1 MDAQSP
7 KVVVAV
13 GASDSAGVDGV
24 AADLRTFAAMG
35 VHGTAVVT
43 GIVASRDEGTDVI
56 AAIPGDEIVRQLE
69 SALDATGAE
78 VVKIGWMPDAG
89 SIAGVA
95 RALERASAT
104 HVVVDPDVAGAD
116 DPVKEALKS
125 ELMPV
130 TEVVTISMPEA
141 TALLGIPVRNALGLR
156 AVGKLLGRA
165 GAANVLVKGSHLG
178 DDECLDILW
187 DGSEYLEYPS
197 ERIETAHDDGAGST
211 LASAIASGLA
221 MGRGV
226 EEAVAIA
233 KMYVTETLRNSYA
246 FGSNGGSP
254 SQLYRWWETGGSD
267 GYGG

>member
-1 MDAQSP
+1 MDARSP
-7 KVVVAV
+7 RTLVAA
-13 GASDSAGVDGV
+13 GATDAAGVDGI

-35 VHGTAVVT
+35 VHGAAVVT
-43 GIVASRDEGTDVI
+43 GVI
-56 AAIPGDEIVRQLE
+56 ACRARDTDTVVAIPAGEIVRQLE
-69 SALDATGAE
+69 SALESTNAE
-78 VVKIGWMPDAG
+78 VVKIGWLPDAD

-95 RALERASAT
+95 RVLVKASIK
-104 HVVVDPDVAGAD
+104 HVVVDPDVADAD
-116 DPVKEALKS
+116 DSVKDALKS
-125 ELMPV
+125 KLMPV

-165 GAANVLVKGSHLG
+165 GAANVLAKGGHLG
-178 DDECLDILW
+178 DEECLDILW
-187 DGSEYLEYPS
+187 DGNEYLEYPS

-221 MGRGV
+221 VGRGV

-233 KMYVTETLRNSYA
+233 KMYVTETLRNSYVVGA
-246 FGSNGGSP
+246 NGGSP

>member
-7 KVVVAV
+7 KTVVAV
-13 GASDSAGVDGV
+13 GASDSTGVGGI

-43 GIVASRDEGTDVI
+43 GVIAGRAGDADVI
-56 AAIPGDEIVRQLE
+56 AAMPAGEIVRQIE
-69 SALDATGAE
+69 SALDSTGAA
-78 VVKIGWMPDAG
+78 VVKIGWMPDG
-89 SIAGVA
+89 ESVAGVA
-95 RALERASAT
+95 RVLEKAAVK
-104 HVVVDPDVAGAD
+104 HVVVDPDVADAD
-116 DPVKEALKS
+116 DPVKDALKS

-165 GAANVLVKGSHLG
+165 GAANVLAKGGHLG
-178 DDECLDILW
+178 DEECLDILW

-221 MGRGV
+221 MERSV

-233 KMYVTETLRNSYA
+233 KMYVTETLRNAYVVGA
-246 FGSNGGSP
+246 NGGSP

>member
-1 MDAQSP
+1 MEAQP
-7 KVVVAV
+7 PRMAIAV
-13 GASDSAGVDGV
+13 GASDSAGVDGI

-35 VHGTAVVT
+35 AHGTAVVA
-43 GIVASRDEGTDVI
+43 GVVARRAGDNDAI
-56 AAIPGDEIVRQLE
+56 AAIPAGEIVRQIE
-69 SALDATGAE
+69 SALTSTGAE
-78 VVKIGWMPDAG
+78 VVKIGWMPDAE
-89 SIAGVA
+89 SVSETA
-95 RALERASAT
+95 RALERSEIK
-104 HVVVDPDVAGAD
+104 HVVVDPDVANAD
-116 DPVKEALKS
+116 DTLKDALKS

-141 TALLGIPVRNALGLR
+141 TALLGIPIRNALGLR
-156 AVGKLLGRA
+156 AAGKLLGRA
-165 GAANVLVKGSHLG
+165 GAANVLAKGGHLG
-178 DDECLDILW
+178 DEECLDILW
-187 DGSEYLEYPS
+187 DGSEYLEYAS
-197 ERIETAHDDGAGST
+197 ERIETASDDGAGST

-246 FGSNGGSP
+246 VGKAGGSP

>member
-1 MDAQSP
+1 MPTPD
-7 KVVVAV
+7 
-13 GASDSAGVDGV
+13 D
-24 AADLRTFAAMG
+24 T
-35 VHGTAVVT
+35 
-43 GIVASRDEGTDVI
+43 
-56 AAIPGDEIVRQLE
+56 
-69 SALDATGAE
+69 
-78 VVKIGWMPDAG
+78 VKD
-89 SIAGVA
+89 
-95 RALERASAT
+95 
-104 HVVVDPDVAGAD
+104 
-116 DPVKEALKS
+116 ALKS

-130 TEVVTISMPEA
+130 TEIVTISMPEA

-156 AVGKLLGRA
+156 AVGKLLDRA
-165 GAANVLVKGSHLG
+165 GAANVLVKGGHLD

-197 ERIETAHDDGAGST
+197 ERIETPHDDGAGST

-233 KMYVTETLRNSYA
+233 KMYVTETLRNAYA
-246 FGSNGGSP
+246 VGTNGGSP

>member
-1 MDAQSP
+1 MESHSP
-7 KVVVAV
+7 KTLIAV

-43 GIVASRDEGTDVI
+43 GIVASRDGCTNVI
-56 AAIPGDEIVRQLE
+56 AAIPGGEIVRQLE

-89 SIAGVA
+89 SIAALA
-95 RALERASAT
+95 RGLEQASIN
-104 HVVVDPDVAGAD
+104 HVVVDPDVADAD
-116 DPVKEALKS
+116 DPVKDALKS

-130 TEVVTISMPEA
+130 TEVVTVSMPEA
-141 TALLGIPVRNALGLR
+141 TSLLGIPVRNALGLR

-197 ERIETAHDDGAGST
+197 ERIETVHDAGAGST

-233 KMYVTETLRNSYA
+233 KMFVAETLRNSYA
-246 FGSNGGSP
+246 VGTNGGSP

>member
-1 MDAQSP
+1 MDEQSP
-7 KVVVAV
+7 KTLIAV
-13 GASDSAGVDGV
+13 GDLDASGVDGI

-35 VHGTAVVT
+35 VHGTGVVT
-43 GIVASRDEGTDVI
+43 GIVASQDWDTGAM
-56 AAIPGDEIVRQLE
+56 AAIPADDIVRQLE
-69 SALDATGAE
+69 AAVDATGAE
-78 VVKIGWMPDAG
+78 VVKVGWMPDAE
-89 SIAGVA
+89 SVAAVA
-95 RALERASAT
+95 RAIEEASIS
-104 HVVVDPDVAGAD
+104 HVVADPGVADAD
-116 DPVKEALKS
+116 DSVKDALKS

-141 TALLGIPVRNALGLR
+141 TALLAIPVRNALGLR
-156 AVGKLLGRA
+156 AVGKLLERA
-165 GAANVLVKGSHLG
+165 GAANVLVKGGHLDG
-178 DDECLDILW
+178 DESLDILW

-246 FGSNGGSP
+246 VGASGGSP

>member
-1 MDAQSP
+1 MDAHSP
-7 KVVVAV
+7 KTVIAV
-13 GASDSAGVDGV
+13 GASDAAGVDGV

-43 GIVASRDEGTDVI
+43 GVIAGRGVDANVI
-56 AAIPGDEIVRQLE
+56 AAIPADEIVRQLE

-78 VVKIGWMPDAG
+78 VVKIGWMPDAE
-89 SIAGVA
+89 SVAAVA
-95 RALERASAT
+95 RAIRQASLS
-104 HVVVDPDVAGAD
+104 HVVVDPDVADSD
-116 DPVKEALKS
+116 DTAKDALKS
-125 ELMPV
+125 ELMPI

-141 TALLGIPVRNALGLR
+141 AALLGIPVRNALGLR
-156 AVGKLLGRA
+156 AVGKLLDRA
-165 GAANVLVKGSHLG
+165 GAANVLAKGAHLDG
-178 DDECLDILW
+178 DECLDILW

-197 ERIETAHDDGAGST
+197 ERIETAHDDGAGNT

-233 KMYVTETLRNSYA
+233 KMYVTETLRNAYA
-246 FGSNGGSP
+246 VGANGGSP

>member
-1 MDAQSP
+1 MGAGSP
-7 KVVVAV
+7 RTLVAV
-13 GASDSAGVDGV
+13 GATDAAGVDGI

-35 VHGTAVVT
+35 VHGAAVVT
-43 GIVASRDEGTDVI
+43 GVIASRAGDADTI
-56 AAIPGDEIVRQLE
+56 AAIPAGEIVRQLE
-69 SALDATGAE
+69 SALESTSAE
-78 VVKIGWMPDAG
+78 VVKTGWIPDAD

-95 RALERASAT
+95 RVLERASIK
-104 HVVVDPDVAGAD
+104 HVVVDPDVADANG
-116 DPVKEALKS
+116 PVKEALKS

-141 TALLGIPVRNALGLR
+141 TALLGIPIRNALGLR

-165 GAANVLVKGSHLG
+165 GASNVLAKGGHLG
-178 DDECLDILW
+178 DEECLDILW
-187 DGSEYLEYPS
+187 DGNEYLEYPS
-197 ERIETAHDDGAGST
+197 ERIENAHDNGAGST

-246 FGSNGGSP
+246 IGANGGSP
-254 SQLYRWWETGGSD
+254 SQLYRWWEIGGRD

>member
-1 MDAQSP
+1 MDAHSP
-7 KVVVAV
+7 KPVIAV
-13 GASDSAGVDGV
+13 GASDAAGVDGI

-43 GIVASRDEGTDVI
+43 GVVAGRGVDANVI
-56 AAIPGDEIVRQLE
+56 AAIPTGDNVRQLE

-78 VVKIGWMPDAG
+78 VVKIGWLPDAE
-89 SIAGVA
+89 SMAGVA
-95 RALERASAT
+95 RVIERASIT
-104 HVVVDPDVAGAD
+104 HVVVDPDVADAD
-116 DPVKEALKS
+116 DTVREALKS
-125 ELMPV
+125 KLMPV

-141 TALLGIPVRNALGLR
+141 TAMLGIPVRNALGLR
-156 AVGKLLGRA
+156 AVGKLLDRA
-165 GAANVLVKGSHLG
+165 GAANVLVKGGHLG

-197 ERIETAHDDGAGST
+197 ERIETANDDGAGST

-233 KMYVTETLRNSYA
+233 KMYVTETLRNAYA
-246 FGSNGGSP
+246 VGANGGSP
-254 SQLYRWWETGGSD
+254 SQLYRWWETGGRD

>member
-1 MDAQSP
+1 MDAHSP
-7 KVVVAV
+7 QTLIAV
-13 GASDSAGVDGV
+13 GASDSAGVDGI

-43 GIVASRDEGTDVI
+43 GVVASRDGDANVI
-56 AAIPGDEIVRQLE
+56 AAIPAGEIVRQLE
-69 SALDATGAE
+69 STLDSTGAE
-78 VVKIGWMPDAG
+78 VVKIGWMPDAE
-89 SIAGVA
+89 SVAAVA
-95 RALERASAT
+95 RAIEQAAIS
-104 HVVVDPDVAGAD
+104 HVVVDPDVADSD
-116 DPVKEALKS
+116 DSVKDALKS
-125 ELMPV
+125 ELMPI

-156 AVGKLLGRA
+156 AVGKLLERA
-165 GAANVLVKGSHLG
+165 GAANVLAKGAHLG
-178 DDECLDILW
+178 GDECLDILW

-246 FGSNGGSP
+246 VGADGGSS

>member
-1 MDAQSP
+1 MDAHSP
-7 KVVVAV
+7 KTVVAV
-13 GASDSAGVDGV
+13 GALDASGVDGI

-35 VHGTAVVT
+35 VHGSGVVT
-43 GIVASRDEGTDVI
+43 GSAGVAGTI
-56 AAIPGDEIVRQLE
+56 TAIPADDIVRQLE

-78 VVKIGWMPDAG
+78 VVKIGWMPDAD
-89 SIAGVA
+89 SIEGIA
-95 RALERASAT
+95 RAIKQASID
-104 HVVVDPDVAGAD
+104 HVVVDPDVGDAD
-116 DPVKEALKS
+116 DPVKDALKS

-130 TEVVTISMPEA
+130 TEVVIISMPEA

-156 AVGKLLGRA
+156 AVGKLLDRA

-197 ERIETAHDDGAGST
+197 ERIETAYDGGAGST

-246 FGSNGGSP
+246 VGANGGSP

>member
-7 KVVVAV
+7 KTLIAV

-43 GIVASRDEGTDVI
+43 GIVASRDGSTDVI
-56 AAIPGDEIVRQLE
+56 SAIPGGEIVRQLE
-69 SALDATGAE
+69 SALEATSAD

-89 SIAGVA
+89 SIAGLA
-95 RALERASAT
+95 RVLEQAAIN
-104 HVVVDPDVAGAD
+104 HMVVDPDVADAD
-116 DPVKEALKS
+116 DPVKDALKS

-130 TEVVTISMPEA
+130 TEIVTISMPEA
-141 TALLGIPVRNALGLR
+141 TSLLGIPVRNALGLR

-165 GAANVLVKGSHLG
+165 GAANVLAKGSHLD

-197 ERIETAHDDGAGST
+197 ERIETVHDAGAGST

-233 KMYVTETLRNSYA
+233 KMFVTETLRNSYA
-246 FGSNGGSP
+246 VGANGGSP

>member
-1 MDAQSP
+1 MGAHSP
-7 KVVVAV
+7 KTVIAI
-13 GASDSAGVDGV
+13 GASDSAGVDGI

-43 GIVASRDEGTDVI
+43 GVLATLDGNTEVI
-56 AAIPGDEIVRQLE
+56 AAILGGEIVRQLE

-78 VVKIGWMPDAG
+78 VVKVGWMPDAESVAAVAQAIDQA
-89 SIAGVA
+89 SI
-95 RALERASAT
+95 S
-104 HVVVDPDVAGAD
+104 HVVVDPDVADAD
-116 DPVKEALKS
+116 GTVRDAIKS
-125 ELMPV
+125 ELMPI

-156 AVGKLLGRA
+156 AVGRLLERA
-165 GAANVLVKGSHLG
+165 GAANVLVKGGHLG
-178 DDECLDILW
+178 DEECLDILW
-187 DGSEYLEYPS
+187 DGNEYLEYPS

-221 MGRGV
+221 MERGV

-233 KMYVTETLRNSYA
+233 KMYVTETLRNAYA
-246 FGSNGGSP
+246 VGANGGSP